1 MKGFARDL
9 LELLRILENYPL
21 LSYSEHAKMLN
32 VSTQTLI
39 RRVEKLQD
47 EDILREVHSTLKPE
61 KMELERY
68 VVIFE
73 IAEIDQLKQL
83 ELSCDIHPY
92 TSSRNR
98 LFGQFY
104 GLFAVF
110 DIPKGSKKHLESFL
124 EFTLGR
130 EFCSHYQ
137 MYKSVGR
144 RLFYPQP
151 FHKNITNIEKFEI
164 EKYLSKQIDQET
176 VAKEK
181 DISED
186 IVFELHPIQLLI
198 LRDITTNMR
207 TPMSK
212 LAHKYKSY
220 LEIDEKKERYDSLPK
235 GFRPYIEEFFSDNR
249 TENAIYIDFKKKYQR
264 IINNVIEDYWWGVNR
279 KYFEMFVRFTYIIC
293 DIDEAEKSRLFSL
306 FREFRPPFSI
316 YIEDLG
322 KNIGLTFSL
331 PPYYQIKVSYWIKRN
346 YERFSVYLADSFGYN
361 AVKYRFYVH
370 NYDLKNRKW
379 KEDKD
384 WMLDGVVKGIQEKIA
399 NDQYRVV
406 SSKREK

>member
-32 VSTQTLI
+32 VSTQTLS
-39 RRVEKLQD
+39 RRVEKLQN
-47 EDILREVHSTLKPE
+47 EDMLRKVHSTLKPE
-61 KMELERY
+61 KMELEKY

-73 IAEIDQLKQL
+73 IAEIDQLEQL

-104 GLFAVF
+104 GVYAVF
-110 DIPKGSKKHLESFL
+110 DIPKGSEKHLVSFL
-124 EFTLGR
+124 DFTLGR

-137 MYKSVGR
+137 MFKSVGR

-151 FHKNITNIEKFEI
+151 LHNNITDIDEFDIDEYFSRKIEIKTISDEKASSANSVI
-164 EKYLSKQIDQET
+164 E
-176 VAKEK
+176 
-181 DISED
+181 
-186 IVFELHPIQLLI
+186 FHPIHLLI

-207 TPMSK
+207 TPVSK
-212 LAHKYKSY
+212 LAHKYKLY
-220 LEIDEKKERYDSLPK
+220 LELDKSRERFDTLPK
-235 GFRPYIEEFFSDNR
+235 GFRPYLEEFFSDKR
-249 TENAIYIDFKKKYQR
+249 TENAVYIDFKKKYQY
-264 IINNVIEDYWWGVNR
+264 IINNIVEDYWWGVNR
-279 KYFEMFVRFTYIIC
+279 KYFEMFVRFTYIIF
-293 DIDEAEKSRLFSL
+293 DITKAEKSRLFSL
-306 FREFRPPFSI
+306 FKEFRPPFSI

-331 PPYYQIKVSYWIKRN
+331 PPYYQIKVSYWIKSN
-346 YERFSVYLADSFGYN
+346 YERFSVYLADSFGNN
-361 AVKYRFYVH
+361 ATKYRFYVH
-370 NYDLKNRKW
+370 NYDLKNLKW
-379 KEDKD
+379 REDKD

-399 NDQYRVV
+399 NNQ
-406 SSKREK
+406 